1 MKKAIVSFSLVFL
14 SIFIAGCD
22 NGDPFKSPNVPSKL
36 KVQIER
42 QIIVDRNDRL
52 TVYAMDF
59 YKEGRILT
67 FVCPCHIPGSRDDWL
82 NVRVEGDSF
91 KLFLLPDAEYRVE
104 VQYWAPNADGNTEAN
119 FLVAKDEIH
128 R

>member
-1 MKKAIVSFSLVFL
+1 MRKATPVLLVFA

-22 NGDPFKSPNVPSKL
+22 NGNQFKSQDVPSKL

-42 QIIVDRNDRL
+42 QVVANGDGKL
-52 TVYAMDF
+52 VVYAMDVS
-59 YKEGRILT
+59 KKGRTLT
-67 FVCPCHIPGSRDDWL
+67 FVCPCYIPCQSEIFL

-91 KLFLLPDAEYRVE
+91 KLTALPDAQYNVK
-104 VQYWAPNADGNTEAN
+104 VQYWVPNYDGNTEVQ
-119 FLVAKDEIH
+119 FQIS

>member
-1 MKKAIVSFSLVFL
+1 MRKATPVLLVFA

-22 NGDPFKSPNVPSKL
+22 NGNQFKSQDVPSKL

-42 QIIVDRNDRL
+42 QVVANGDGKL
-52 TVYAMDF
+52 VVYAMDVS
-59 YKEGRILT
+59 KKGRTLT
-67 FVCPCHIPGSRDDWL
+67 FVCPCYIPGSVESFL

-91 KLFLLPDAEYRVE
+91 RIILLPDAEYEVR
-104 VQYWAPNADGNTEAN
+104 VQYWAPNADGNTEVK
-119 FLVAKDEIH
+119 FRIS